1 MIARWREDEKAR
13 SEIRVVLNIFLAE
26 LEHRLGILNNKYA
39 DVDMSSDTF
48 IGDAVKK
55 MNKDKSGITFNYGA
69 ELKPYRGAFDAL
81 KEKVG
86 SVGADVSVALWRH
99 YTTMEERLLAHE
111 NELDGFG
118 GDQDKASEIRSAI
131 RSETQQLIEKLT
143 VELNRKSKRSFL
155 TWVALWAVGRS

>member
-55 MNKDKSGITFNYGA
+55 
-69 ELKPYRGAFDAL
+69 
-81 KEKVG
+81 
-86 SVGADVSVALWRH
+86 
-99 YTTMEERLLAHE
+99 
-111 NELDGFG
+111 
-118 GDQDKASEIRSAI
+118 
-131 RSETQQLIEKLT
+131 
-143 VELNRKSKRSFL
+143 
-155 TWVALWAVGRS
+155 